1 MTSIVVDTSVALKW
15 VLTED
20 HTAEAIALRN
30 YCIRENVDM
39 LAPSLLRYEAI
50 NVLAKRV
57 IDGIIGAADIRT
69 ALSNTLAL
77 VDLRD
82 FDLALSLRAVAFA
95 ATMPRRRFGF
105 DAQFLALAEEEGCD
119 FWTADADFAHEVSA
133 KYSRVKWIGAYSHP
147 SSSSHI

>member
-1 MTSIVVDTSVALKW
+1 MTAIVVDTSVALKW

-30 YCIRENVDM
+30 HCIRENVAM

-57 IDGIIGAADIRT
+57 IDGALAAADIHI

-77 VDLRD
+77 VDLRE
-82 FDLALSLRAVAFA
+82 FDLPLSLRAVAFA
-95 ATMPRRRFGF
+95 AAMPRRRFGF
-105 DAQFLALAEEEGCD
+105 DARFLVLAEDEGCD
-119 FWTADADFAHEVSA
+119 FWTADVDFTHEVSA
-133 KYSRVKWIGAYSHP
+133 TYPRVQWIGAYPLPKS
-147 SSSSHI
+147 